1 MVKSIFDAIIP
12 VAAEQEQEL
21 GQEQGQGQEQEQEQE
36 QVQATQG
43 ASIFDSIIPVA
54 SAAEEPLVIDQQ
66 KQEPQ
71 QNQIGNVFDL
81 EEYKRLVRRAETG
94 GEEDPNIA
102 QNPMSSATG
111 LYQIVDGTWNSL
123 IAKYPN
129 AGLTP
134 DGQTSPEQQDIAQN
148 LLTTEQKNNLE
159 QKNIPV
165 NYGNMYVM
173 HALGAGDGSRILQA
187 ATDGYTGLASDILP
201 SNVVAAN
208 PTWFQNN
215 PTPQG
220 LIDYLSGLVSYTP
233 NQTAPEQ
240 LQLTA
245 QGRENA
251 EAYVAQQ
258 IANALASKRE
268 GEEPTTIDKYSVAT
282 KKSVEAAILG
292 WDLLANMA
300 EKYFTGDTKNTEEI
314 LAAQVD
320 EYLQLQSDPR
330 VMEAMELTTKEY
342 EASGKG
348 IKGGYEGLKKM
359 LGYFIDNPEAAGLF
373 LAEQIPALLITAPLG
388 GAPGV
393 AAKGLARTA
402 GLSKVKQRAIQT
414 AVTGAGINTTAV
426 VGNALGPNYAEGLN
440 KFNGDTEKAREYA
453 VTKTL
458 NEIPANAI
466 AGLFLGINPITRLVP
481 GAPKLAQVT
490 GDVATAA
497 VVQGVGGGIGA
508 KQAAESVGEDIT
520 FGELGLE
527 IVGGT
532 FTAPVD
538 IVAELATRPS
548 DQGVD
553 AIGQDRSSILTTEED
568 QQILSAL
575 ETPIQPITQ
584 PTDET
589 TTADRRRVFPPTG
602 TQARNTV
609 FPPTGEEATP
619 TVPTTPEGQMEF
631 DFGSEQGELFTGT
644 DPNIEAEST
653 DAETNIEAD
662 LPPLPNP
669 DQLQLDFNRPLTDK
683 LAEGIIDQTSKLVE
697 ERSPLEAETI
707 YNRAIELVDAGDNP
721 SVAFPKAIRE
731 FNSGKIKV
739 DVDVNTAKQMELPLP
754 RRKGRPSTVDKRAKD
769 IERTAAKLE
778 KKAVIPLPAVIRS
791 RNLLTKQGKF
801 DFVLRELEKP
811 TIDRNKEATLDE
823 VQSSVERKLKP
834 VELRKLMDE
843 SFKLLGQYQDAEAFS
858 IYQKARDLIN
868 KGSTPA
874 AAFKKAKEAYK
885 KGQLEVTRG
894 EPKQLELVLRQ
905 KRKRDKQPERPRST
919 LLAPEQLALDLD
931 RPEQQ
936 RAPQQLEMPL
946 RQRRVKFA
954 PGMPDFAQKTPAVI
968 RKKKKEPISIAEA
981 RKTAEKI
988 ASAKK
993 NFENVDVLEDTPE
1006 WINVVN
1012 DLLDANTEVAKQTA
1026 DILGDPSITNGSLIR
1041 RLIMAPVTKTVE
1053 EFARRRG
1060 LSNYVDR
1067 VNKILANA
1075 TEKTSKMRYKA
1086 DLLAQQMS
1094 AFMFDNPVAAEK
1106 FSELISLAADN
1117 QFDVAKYK
1125 NYAEAVQKDT
1135 ILTELNQDLKDANT
1149 TPERA
1154 AEIQESINNR
1164 KAVIRE
1170 LYTLWNALGNLKRRP
1185 SVFFPRGAF
1194 RRNAI
1199 PEGHELFIKL
1209 RDMYKSMLAEQR
1221 RVDLAN
1227 IEKLG
1232 VNEEVKAVIRQA
1244 IFTKFAQ
1251 LQEADF
1257 YSPNMRFGKRY
1268 VRVSEG
1274 DQVGFYTFD
1283 NELLAQITP
1292 GVVDARQKFIN
1303 GIIAELQAKGDR
1315 RTAEEMIT
1323 EEVVTFGDNLEE
1335 LRKDLGGQDST
1346 FSAVFNILD
1355 KVSREEGDLNT
1366 KEIIEALQESI
1377 TQAYLDG
1384 LPSVDMRKRMM
1395 RRRNVKGYD
1404 KDPLRAFSVYMQH
1417 ASSQIPR
1424 REFTPDLKIAYSEAM
1439 ENFGR
1444 GRPDAEVLKAYIN
1457 ELNERASI
1465 ALTPENVPELLRT
1478 VENVGA
1484 GSVFYVSL
1492 TAASSAIQNL
1502 FTLPILGLTV
1512 FGNKYGYGRTLAKF
1526 TNYLTLFGAG
1536 NGDLLPDGFDSSSL
1550 NIEQDK
1556 DAVPLFLSIRNSPF
1570 VKNDPIRRA
1579 AMDVAINREVIQQN
1593 FFSELTATTNVASTD
1608 RLSGK
1613 FRSIVPRVK
1622 LGTEVSLK
1630 AIAFPF
1636 KMTEKL
1642 VREIMFISAFDFEFE
1657 ANFPKLTEKYIKELR
1672 PDENGVISKEA
1683 IDKAEQRAYD
1693 DAFNMSVDRAINVLN
1708 EGAFNYS
1715 RHNRA
1720 ANRLMSKGDLAGAA
1734 VRNATRLQSYRIQF
1748 YDFMARNTLLAFK
1761 EGVQFQGQDKGSR
1774 RRDALSKL
1782 LVSMGLTTFMGG
1794 IRATVLFGPVL
1805 AAIGAALNGMDW
1817 AKELLDLNEEDED
1830 PSSRK
1835 HTNVIFRHSFEQWF
1849 SQYAIPTL
1857 FAPDKQ
1863 YVQNLTVELN
1873 KLRSEDNPITA
1884 TQVSEFLRLSL
1895 MRGAVGTM
1903 TGFDISP
1910 QVDMNL
1916 GNVFNNPYERGGG
1929 KIVDPNAFLGVAG
1942 DIAKKVKQTVASAF
1956 QAATEERDF
1965 GKAISQ
1971 LGEGLSNIPAPLRN
1985 INKVKALKEKGRVDR
2000 EGKVIVRP
2008 EDVTTKEKVGAG
2020 IGYGMT
2026 SDKEDTINYLK
2037 NQRVAE
2043 KLRGKKQ
2050 ALLADLEEDYERLL
2064 MGKDLNALKSITKNL
2079 IRKNKFNRDVLQT
2092 PGYKLTD
2099 EDINRKIETILEDMQ
2114 TNGMQFYLPT
2124 TKGMSKEQRKVL
2136 EQVQQL
2142 YKTLQQE

>member
-12 VAAEQEQEL
+12 VNAEQTQEPEQEL
-21 GQEQGQGQEQEQEQE
+21 EQE
-36 QVQATQG
+36 QVAQST
-43 ASIFDSIIPVA
+43 SVFDSIIPVA
-54 SAAEEPLVIDQQ
+54 SAAEEPPVVN
-66 KQEPQ
+66 
-71 QNQIGNVFDL
+71 QNENVFNL
-81 EEYKRLVRRAETG
+81 EQYKNLVGKAETG
-94 GEEDPNIA
+94 GQEDPNTA
-102 QNPMSSATG
+102 QNPRSSGTG
-111 LYQIVDGTWNSL
+111 LYQFVEGTWNSL

-134 DGQTSPEQQDIAQN
+134 DGRTNPEQQDIAQN
-148 LLTTEQKNNLE
+148 LLINENKNNLE

-165 NYGNMYVM
+165 DYGSMYVM
-173 HALGAGDGSRILQA
+173 HALGAGDGAKILQA
-187 ATDGYTGLASDILP
+187 AIDGYTGLASDLLP

-220 LIDYLSGLVSYTP
+220 LVDYLSGLVSYTP
-233 NQTAPEQ
+233 NQTDPEQ

-268 GEEPTTIDKYSVAT
+268 GEEPTTIDKYSAAT
-282 KKSVEAAILG
+282 KKGVEAANLG
-292 WDLLANMA
+292 WDVLANMA
-300 EKYFTGDTKNTEEI
+300 EEYSTGDTKNTEEI
-314 LAAQVD
+314 LANQVN

-330 VMEAMELTTKEY
+330 VMEAMELATKEY
-342 EASGKG
+342 EASGEG

-373 LAEQIPALLITAPLG
+373 LAEQIPPLLITAPLG
-388 GAPGV
+388 GTPGI

-402 GLSKVKQRAIQT
+402 GLSKVKQRTIQT
-414 AVTGAGINTTAV
+414 AITGAGINATAV

-453 VTKTL
+453 TIKTL

-466 AGLFLGINPITRLVP
+466 AGLFLGINPVTRLVP

-490 GDVATAA
+490 GDVATASII
-497 VVQGVGGGIGA
+497 QGTGGGIGA
-508 KQAAESVGEDIT
+508 KQAAEAVGEDIT

-527 IVGGT
+527 IIGGT
-532 FTAPVD
+532 FTTPVD

-553 AIGQDRSSILTTEED
+553 AIGQDRSSILTAEED

-575 ETPIQPITQ
+575 ETPTQSITQPITQ

-602 TQARNTV
+602 TRARNTV
-609 FPPTGEEATP
+609 FPPTGEEATSTTP
-619 TVPTTPEGQMEF
+619 TMPTTPEGQMEF
-631 DFGSEQGELFTGT
+631 DFGQEQGELFTGT
-644 DPNIEAEST
+644 DPNIETEST
-653 DAETNIEAD
+653 DAETNVEAD

-683 LAEGIIDQTSKLVE
+683 LAEGIINQTSKLVE

-739 DVDVNTAKQMELPLP
+739 DADVNTAKQMELPLP

-791 RNLLTKQGKF
+791 RNLLTKQGEF

-811 TIDRNKEATLDE
+811 TTDRNKEATLDE

-834 VELRKLMDE
+834 VELRKIMDE

-868 KGSTPA
+868 EGSTPA

-894 EPKQLELVLRQ
+894 EPKQLELALRQ
-905 KRKRDKQPERPRST
+905 KRKRDKQPDRPRST

-946 RQRRVKFA
+946 RQRRVKFP
-954 PGMPDFAQKTPAVI
+954 PGTPNFAQKTPAVT
-968 RKKKKEPISIAEA
+968 RKKKKEPISIAQA
-981 RKTAEKI
+981 RKTAEEV

-993 NFENVDVLEDTPE
+993 KFQDVDVLEDTPE

-1012 DLLDANTEVAKQTA
+1012 DLLDANTEVSKQTA

-1060 LSNYVDR
+1060 LGNYVDR

-1075 TEKTSKMRYKA
+1075 AEKTSKMRYKA

-1106 FSELISLAADN
+1106 FSELISLSADN
-1117 QFDVAKYK
+1117 QFDVAKYE
-1125 NYAEAVQKDT
+1125 NYAEAVQKDK
-1135 ILTELNQDLKDANT
+1135 ILIELNQDLKNENT

-1194 RRNAI
+1194 RRNDI

-1283 NELLAQITP
+1283 NELLAQVTP

-1366 KEIIEALQESI
+1366 KEIIESLQESI

-1444 GRPDAEVLKAYIN
+1444 GRPDAEVLKAYID

-1608 RLSGK
+1608 RLSGR
-1613 FRSIVPRVK
+1613 FRSIVPRIK
-1622 LGTEVSLK
+1622 MGTEASLK

-1657 ANFPKLTEKYIKELR
+1657 ANFPQLTEKYIKELR

-1720 ANRLMSKGDLAGAA
+1720 ANRLMSKGDVAGAA

-1774 RRDALSKL
+1774 RRDAFSKL

-1794 IRATVLFGPVL
+1794 IRATVLFSPIL
-1805 AAIGAALNGMDW
+1805 AAVGAALNGMDW
-1817 AKELLDLNEEDED
+1817 AKEILDIDEEDEE

-1835 HTNVIFRHSFEQWF
+1835 HTNVIYRHSFEQWF
-1849 SQYAIPTL
+1849 SHYAIPNL

-1863 YVQNLTVELN
+1863 YVQNLTAELN
-1873 KLRSEDNPITA
+1873 KLRSKDNPLTA
-1884 TQVSEFLRLSL
+1884 TQVSDFLRLSV
-1895 MRGAVGTM
+1895 MRGVPGAA

-1929 KIVDPNAFLGVAG
+1929 KIIDPNAFLGVAG
-1942 DIAKKVKQTVASAF
+1942 DIAKKVKEAVASAY

-1971 LGEGLSNIPAPLRN
+1971 LGDGLSNIPAPLRN
-1985 INKVKALKEKGRVDR
+1985 VNRVKELKEKGRVDR
-2000 EGKVIVRP
+2000 FGTVIVRP

-2026 SDKEDTINYLK
+2026 IDKEDAINNLK
-2037 NQRVAE
+2037 NQRVLE
-2043 KLRGKKQ
+2043 KLIDERN
-2050 ALLADLEEDYERLL
+2050 AILADLEENYERLL
-2064 MGKDLNALKSITKNL
+2064 MGKNLNAENSIVKTQDRINE
-2079 IRKNKFNRDVLQT
+2079 FNRDVLED
-2092 PGYKLTD
+2092 PGLEITD
-2099 EDINRKIETILEDMQ
+2099 EIIDKKIETILENMQ
-2114 TNGMQFYLPT
+2114 ANGMELYLPP
-2124 TKGMSKEQRKVL
+2124 TKGMSKALRGIL
-2136 EQVQQL
+2136 ERAQQL
-2142 YKTLQQE
+2142 NLGIREE

>member
-12 VAAEQEQEL
+12 VDTKQEQEQEQVQEL
-21 GQEQGQGQEQEQEQE
+21 GQELGQE

-54 SAAEEPLVIDQQ
+54 SAAEEPPVVNQNELQQDQT
-66 KQEPQ
+66 
-71 QNQIGNVFDL
+71 D
-81 EEYKRLVRRAETG
+81 
-94 GEEDPNIA
+94 
-102 QNPMSSATG
+102 
-111 LYQIVDGTWNSL
+111 
-123 IAKYPN
+123 
-129 AGLTP
+129 
-134 DGQTSPEQQDIAQN
+134 PEQ
-148 LLTTEQKNNLE
+148 
-159 QKNIPV
+159 P
-165 NYGNMYVM
+165 
-173 HALGAGDGSRILQA
+173 
-187 ATDGYTGLASDILP
+187 
-201 SNVVAAN
+201 
-208 PTWFQNN
+208 
-215 PTPQG
+215 
-220 LIDYLSGLVSYTP
+220 
-233 NQTAPEQ
+233 
-240 LQLTA
+240 QLTA

-268 GEEPTTIDKYSVAT
+268 GEEPTTIDKYSAAN
-282 KKSVEAAILG
+282 KKGVEAANLG
-292 WDLLANMA
+292 WDLIANMA
-300 EKYFTGDTKNTEEI
+300 EEYFTRDTKNTEEI
-314 LAAQVD
+314 LANQVN

-330 VMEAMELTTKEY
+330 VIEAMDLTTKEY
-342 EASGKG
+342 EASGGG
-348 IKGGYEGLKKM
+348 IKGGYEGLKLM

-373 LAEQIPALLITAPLG
+373 LAEQIPPLLITSPLG
-388 GAPGV
+388 GTPGV

-402 GLSKVKQRAIQT
+402 GVSKVKQRAIQT

-453 VTKTL
+453 TIKTL

-466 AGLFLGINPITRLVP
+466 AGLFLGVNPVTRLVP

-497 VVQGVGGGIGA
+497 VIQGVGGGVGA

-527 IVGGT
+527 IIGGT
-532 FTAPVD
+532 FTTPVD

-553 AIGQDRSSILTTEED
+553 AISQDRSSILTAEED

-575 ETPIQPITQ
+575 ETPTQPITQ

-589 TTADRRRVFPPTG
+589 TTVDRRRVFPPTG
-602 TQARNTV
+602 TRARNTV
-609 FPPTGEEATP
+609 FPPTGEEATSTAP
-619 TVPTTPEGQMEF
+619 TMPTTPEGQIEF
-631 DFGSEQGELFTGT
+631 DFGPEQGELFTGA
-644 DPNIEAEST
+644 DPNIETEAT
-653 DAETNIEAD
+653 DTKTDVEAD

-683 LAEGIIDQTSKLVE
+683 LAEGIINQTSKLVE

-721 SVAFPKAIRE
+721 SVAFPKAIKE

-739 DVDVNTAKQMELPLP
+739 DADVNTAKQMELPLP
-754 RRKGRPSTVDKRAKD
+754 KRKGRPSTVDKRAKD
-769 IERTAAKLE
+769 IEKTAAKLE
-778 KKAVIPLPAVIRS
+778 KKAAIPLPAVIRS
-791 RNLLTKQGKF
+791 RNLLTKQGEF

-834 VELRKLMDE
+834 VELRKIMDE

-868 KGSTPA
+868 EGSTPA

-894 EPKQLELVLRQ
+894 EPKQLELALRQ

-931 RPEQQ
+931 KPEQQ

-954 PGMPDFAQKTPAVI
+954 PGMPDFAQKTPAVT
-968 RKKKKEPISIAEA
+968 RKKKKEPVSIPQA
-981 RKTAEKI
+981 RKTAEKV

-993 NFENVDVLEDTPE
+993 KFQDVDVLEDTPE

-1012 DLLDANTEVAKQTA
+1012 DLLDANTEVSKQTA

-1060 LSNYVDR
+1060 LGNYVDR

-1075 TEKTSKMRYKA
+1075 AEKTSKMRYKA

-1125 NYAEAVQKDT
+1125 NYAEAVQKDK
-1135 ILTELNQDLKDANT
+1135 ILIELNQDLKNENT

-1185 SVFFPRGAF
+1185 SIFFPRGAF
-1194 RRNAI
+1194 RRNDI

-1209 RDMYKSMLAEQR
+1209 RDMYKNMLAEQR

-1232 VNEEVKAVIRQA
+1232 VNEETKAVIRQA

-1283 NELLAQITP
+1283 NELLAQVTP
-1292 GVVDARQKFIN
+1292 GVVDDRQKFIN
-1303 GIIAELQAKGDR
+1303 GVIAELQAKGDK
-1315 RTAEEMIT
+1315 RTAEEIIA

-1346 FSAVFNILD
+1346 FSEVFNILD

-1366 KEIIEALQESI
+1366 KEIIESLQESI

-1444 GRPDAEVLKAYIN
+1444 GRPDAEVLKAYID

-1536 NGDLLPDGFDSSSL
+1536 NGDLLPDGFDPSSL

-1608 RLSGK
+1608 RLSGR
-1613 FRSIVPRVK
+1613 FRSIVPRIK
-1622 LGTEVSLK
+1622 MGTEASLK

-1657 ANFPKLTEKYIKELR
+1657 ANFPQLTEKYIKELR

-1693 DAFNMSVDRAINVLN
+1693 DAFNMSVDKAINVLN

-1720 ANRLMSKGDLAGAA
+1720 ANRLMGKGDVAGAA

-1774 RRDALSKL
+1774 RRDAFSKL

-1794 IRATVLFGPVL
+1794 IRATVLFSPIL
-1805 AAIGAALNGMDW
+1805 AAVGAALNGMDW
-1817 AKELLDLNEEDED
+1817 AKEILDIDEEDEE

-1835 HTNVIFRHSFEQWF
+1835 HTNVIYRHSFEQWF
-1849 SQYAIPTL
+1849 SHYAMPNL

-1863 YVQNLTVELN
+1863 YVQNLTAELN
-1873 KLRSEDNPITA
+1873 KLRSKDNPLTA
-1884 TQVSEFLRLSL
+1884 TQVSEFLRLSV
-1895 MRGAVGTM
+1895 MRGVPGTV

-1929 KIVDPNAFLGVAG
+1929 KIIDPNAFLGVAG
-1942 DIAKKVKQTVASAF
+1942 DIAKKVKEAVASAY

-1971 LGEGLSNIPAPLRN
+1971 LGDGLSNIPAPLRN
-1985 INKVKALKEKGRVDR
+1985 ANRVKELQEKGRVDR
-2000 EGKVIVRP
+2000 FGTVIVRP
-2008 EDVTTKEKVGAG
+2008 EDVTPKEKVGAF

-2026 SDKEDTINYLK
+2026 SDKEDAINNLK
-2037 NQRVAE
+2037 NQRVLE
-2043 KLRGKKQ
+2043 KLIDERN
-2050 ALLADLEEDYERLL
+2050 AILADVEENYERLL
-2064 MGKDLNALKSITKNL
+2064 IGKNLNALNSIAKTRDR
-2079 IRKNKFNRDVLQT
+2079 IIEFNRDVLEN
-2092 PGYKLTD
+2092 PGVEITD
-2099 EDINRKIETILEDMQ
+2099 EAIDKKIETILENMQ
-2114 TNGMQFYLPT
+2114 VNGMELYLPP
-2124 TKGMSKEQRKVL
+2124 TKGMSKAQRAVL
-2136 EQVQQL
+2136 ERA
-2142 YKTLQQE
+2142 QELNIGIRQE

>member
-21 GQEQGQGQEQEQEQE
+21 GQEQE
-36 QVQATQG
+36 QVAQST
-43 ASIFDSIIPVA
+43 SIFDSIIPVA
-54 SAAEEPLVIDQQ
+54 SAAEEPQQ
-66 KQEPQ
+66 
-71 QNQIGNVFDL
+71 
-81 EEYKRLVRRAETG
+81 
-94 GEEDPNIA
+94 
-102 QNPMSSATG
+102 
-111 LYQIVDGTWNSL
+111 
-123 IAKYPN
+123 
-129 AGLTP
+129 
-134 DGQTSPEQQDIAQN
+134 
-148 LLTTEQKNNLE
+148 
-159 QKNIPV
+159 
-165 NYGNMYVM
+165 
-173 HALGAGDGSRILQA
+173 
-187 ATDGYTGLASDILP
+187 TDS
-201 SNVVAAN
+201 
-208 PTWFQNN
+208 
-215 PTPQG
+215 
-220 LIDYLSGLVSYTP
+220 
-233 NQTAPEQ
+233 EQ

-268 GEEPTTIDKYSVAT
+268 GEEPTTLDKYSAAT
-282 KKSVEAAILG
+282 KKGVEAASLG
-292 WDLLANMA
+292 WDVLANMA
-300 EKYFTGDTKNTEEI
+300 EEYVTGDTKNTEEI

-330 VMEAMELTTKEY
+330 VMEAMELATKEY
-342 EASGKG
+342 EASGEG

-373 LAEQIPALLITAPLG
+373 LAEQIPPLLITAPLG

-497 VVQGVGGGIGA
+497 VVQGVGGGMGA

-527 IVGGT
+527 IIGGT

-553 AIGQDRSSILTTEED
+553 AIGQDRSSILTAEED

-575 ETPIQPITQ
+575 ETPIQPI
-584 PTDET
+584 DET
-589 TTADRRRVFPPTG
+589 TTATVEEDVSDFFIDEKDYKPQEIINLILPNGSQARFTQEQALKKGYIKLRKGQEADRSRVFPPTG

-619 TVPTTPEGQMEF
+619 TVPTTPEGQIEF
-631 DFGSEQGELFTGT
+631 DFGPEQGELFTGT
-644 DPNIEAEST
+644 DPNIKTEAT
-653 DAETNIEAD
+653 DTKTNVEAD

-683 LAEGIIDQTSKLVE
+683 LAEGIINQTSKLVE

-739 DVDVNTAKQMELPLP
+739 DADVNTAKQMELPLP

-778 KKAVIPLPAVIRS
+778 KKAAIPLPAVIRS

-834 VELRKLMDE
+834 VELRKIMDE

-981 RKTAEKI
+981 RKTAEEI

-1060 LSNYVDR
+1060 LGNYVDR

-1125 NYAEAVQKDT
+1125 NYAEAVQKDK
-1135 ILTELNQDLKDANT
+1135 ILIELNQDLKNENT

-1194 RRNAI
+1194 RRNDI

-1232 VNEEVKAVIRQA
+1232 VNEKVKAVIRQA

-1283 NELLAQITP
+1283 NELLAQVTP

-1315 RTAEEMIT
+1315 RTAEEMIA

-1346 FSAVFNILD
+1346 FSEVFNILD

-1366 KEIIEALQESI
+1366 KEIIESLQESI

-1444 GRPDAEVLKAYIN
+1444 GRPDAEVLKAYID

-1536 NGDLLPDGFDSSSL
+1536 NGDLLPDGFDPSSL

-1593 FFSELTATTNVASTD
+1593 FFSELTATTNTASAD
-1608 RLSGK
+1608 RLSGR

-1622 LGTEVSLK
+1622 LGTEASLK

-1916 GNVFNNPYERGGG
+1916 GNVFNNPYESGGG

-2026 SDKEDTINYLK
+2026 SDKEDAINYLK

-2043 KLRGKKQ
+2043 KLRDKKQ

-2114 TNGMQFYLPT
+2114 TNGMQFYLPA
-2124 TKGMSKEQRKVL
+2124 TKGMSKDQRKVL
-2136 EQVQQL
+2136 QQVQQL